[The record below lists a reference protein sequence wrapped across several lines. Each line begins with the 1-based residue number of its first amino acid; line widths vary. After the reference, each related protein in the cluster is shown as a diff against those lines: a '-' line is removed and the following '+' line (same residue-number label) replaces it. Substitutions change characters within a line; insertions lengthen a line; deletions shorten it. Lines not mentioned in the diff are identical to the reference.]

1 MKPLNEEQRVRYHSA
16 IKQGFINP
24 DNPSMHNFCGT
35 WVRKHPGRVTTL
47 ARLKDILGH
56 NPEWEDMTDD
66 TLSDLKDDMLSEM
79 SPNSVRTI
87 CAELKAVLNSNKN
100 SKPIKSE
107 TFNVILRSKKV
118 PVQNVFLTPIEL
130 KHFHL
135 YEPQSYRE
143 AYAKEIFMR
152 ECLTGA
158 RVVDCRKFTPANIHT
173 EDGTEF
179 LTYVPKKHPIEVT
192 VPVHKW
198 LRNYLNTDWS
208 YYFQSMR
215 EDYIIEPIRDICRKI
230 GMTDEVT
237 CYKKGKSMTG
247 EKWEFVATHTGRRT
261 FATILSLKGCPLEQ
275 ISLMMGHVNGN
286 VPNISMTAGYICA
299 KKKINK
305 SVLALFN

>member
-1 MKPLNEEQRVRYHSA
+1 MKPLNEEQRTRYHSA
-16 IKQGFINP
+16 IRQGFINP
-24 DNPSMHNFCGT
+24 DNPMMHSFCGT
-35 WVRKHPGRVTTL
+35 WVKKHPERVTTL
-47 ARLKDILGH
+47 VRLKDILGH

-87 CAELKAVLNSNKN
+87 CAELKAVLNHNKAT
-100 SKPIKSE
+100 KPIKSA

-118 PVQNVFLTPIEL
+118 PVQNVFLTPTEL
-130 KHFHL
+130 KHLHL
-135 YEPQSYRE
+135 YEPMGELE

-158 RVVDCRKFTPANIHT
+158 RVVDCRRFTTANIHT
-173 EDGTEF
+173 EDGVEY
-179 LTYVPKKHPIEVT
+179 LTYVAQKHPIEVT

-198 LRNYLNTDWS
+198 LGDYLHTDWS
-208 YYFQSMR
+208 SRMLKMR
-215 EDYIIEPIRDICRKI
+215 EDNLNEPIRTICRNI

-237 CYKKGKSMTG
+237 CYKKGMSMTG
-247 EKWEFVATHTGRRT
+247 EKWRFVATHTGRRT

-275 ISLMMGHVNGN
+275 IAIMMGHVNGN